1 MEGEKDGLPEM
12 KPSKRLQKQA
22 NRLIAAHKAKNALM
36 MGASERGEQ
45 RRARSSSQSR
55 GGVDPMA
62 LAEALR
68 KQGLQED
75 AERPASAAQT
85 AASTSRRNASSG
97 GILGSLMRLYER
109 PTSPSADSS
118 EVTLVQPEEATQN
131 RTFRPFMP
139 TNKSFDSIANSMK
152 KGTKQVA
159 KTAAWLPEE
168 ASKKFEDADRPWA
181 ARNAGGVFGALQ
193 ASALDLA
200 GVASPIASTIKPA
213 PEKSG
218 FRLNRHAISAESSPP
233 KSRDHSAPSTPG
245 GTAKPSFMDRH
256 KPASLSLTNLQDLL
270 DPAKLHPS
278 KLHSESHALKAN
290 KSRPTTPDEKTQM
303 QHAHASNA
311 KHRKRKN
318 KKQDEI
324 FITMHIAAILQR
336 QDFILRLARAHMM
349 FGGLSFRAAL
359 SSSLRL
365 TSHQDLAIA
374 LRPSFRGLAKSWI
387 SMFKVGPFRTSE
399 LPI

>member
-1 MEGEKDGLPEM
+1 MEGEKDGLPDM
-12 KPSKRLQKQA
+12 KPNKRLQKQA

-36 MGASERGEQ
+36 SGAAKKEERS
-45 RRARSSSQSR
+45 RPRSSSHPR
-55 GGVDPMA
+55 GGVDPLA

-68 KQGLQED
+68 KQGLEED
-75 AERPASAAQT
+75 AQRPASAAQT
-85 AASTSRRNASSG
+85 AASTSRRNAASG
-97 GILGSLMRLYER
+97 GILGSLMRLYDR
-109 PTSPSADSS
+109 PSSPTANSS
-118 EVTLVQPEEATQN
+118 EVTLVQPDETES
-131 RTFRPFMP
+131 RPSRPFMA
-139 TNKSFDSIANSMK
+139 TNKSFDSFATSMK
-152 KGTKQVA
+152 RGTKQVA

-168 ASKKFEDADRPWA
+168 ASKKFDDADRPYA
-181 ARNAGGVFGALQ
+181 AKNAGGVFGALQ

-218 FRLNRHAISAESSPP
+218 FRLNRHAISAEPSPP
-233 KSRDHSAPSTPG
+233 KSREHSAPSTPG
-245 GTAKPSFMDRH
+245 GTMKPSFMERH

-303 QHAHASNA
+303 QHAYNSQAR
-311 KHRKRKN
+311 HRKKKN

-349 FGGLSFRAAL
+349 FGGKHFRFTPVHIADHVFRSK
-359 SSSLRL
+359 SS
-365 TSHQDLAIA
+365 I
-374 LRPSFRGLAKSWI
+374 
-387 SMFKVGPFRTSE
+387 
-399 LPI
+399 